1 MGDASLNVKVTINRD
16 FVKDTVK
23 LIQVPATQAALTA
36 AGRIKTLGRQNIRAS
51 YKNMGGL
58 ANAFRVDVYPDK
70 YRGFFPKIFAR
81 VRTGYSAVFEE
92 GAVIKGKPFLWLPL
106 PAARKLMGRNR
117 VQPKD
122 WSRRYGKLALVKGK
136 GKPILVGQYGL
147 NPKAVASGK
156 KRRLVGLR
164 KTGAAYQGQATPLF
178 VGIRMS
184 KITAQWRLRAI
195 TLAESAKIPER
206 IKKAVGNGAQ

>member
-1 MGDASLNVKVTINRD
+1 MADAGLNVKVTINRD

-23 LIQVPATQAALTA
+23 LVQLPATQAALTA
-36 AGRIKTLGRQNIRAS
+36 ASRIKQLGRQNIRAS

-81 VRTGYSAVFEE
+81 VRTGYSGVFEE
-92 GAVIKGKPFLWLPL
+92 GAVIKGNPYLWIPL
-106 PAARKLMGRNR
+106 PAARKLMGRNQ

-122 WSRRYGKLALVKGK
+122 WNRRYGKLALVKGK
-136 GKPILVGQYGL
+136 GKPLLVGQYGL
-147 NPKAVASGK
+147 NQKNATSGK
-156 KRRLVGLR
+156 RRRLVGL
-164 KTGAAYQGQATPLF
+164 KKVGAAYQGQATPLF
-178 VGIRMS
+178 VGVRLS
-184 KITAQWRLRAI
+184 KITPQWRLRAI
-195 TLAESAKIPER
+195 TLAEAAKIPER